1 MSKVAFNKTLNIPKD
16 VASWEKQNQMEMLQE
31 KLDIVTI
38 PWHDYEKVAQ
48 MFDVVDVIFDLPGYI
63 AGYGVSPD
71 SRYIQCLHVLI
82 ESGMLFFSLI
92 NLNLK
97 CCAKARYS
105 LLLILLDSR
114 YLHVNIRS
122 WPPSALFSAPLDPPP
137 VGLCIERIV
146 IDLARMRVI
155 GRSAPR
161 HRVFI
166 PSDPDYCEP
175 APIQVS
181 RHYIA
186 TIAED
191 KGVIIDRHSGLHV
204 AR

>member
-1 MSKVAFNKTLNIPKD
+1 MSKVAYNKTLNIPKD
-16 VASWEKQNQMEMLQE
+16 VAGWEKQNQMEMLQE

-71 SRYIQCLHVLI
+71 SRY
-82 ESGMLFFSLI
+82 
-92 NLNLK
+92 
-97 CCAKARYS
+97 
-105 LLLILLDSR
+105 
-114 YLHVNIRS
+114 LHVNIRP

-137 VGLCIERIV
+137 VGLCIERVV

-166 PSDPDYCEP
+166 PCDPDYCEP
-175 APIQVS
+175 APIQVT

-191 KGVIIDRHSGLHV
+191 RGVIIDRHSGLHV
-204 AR
+204 ARWVSR